1 VNVAVA
7 TAAKSIVSQR
17 VILAREGRNS
27 WLVARMR
34 SGWLVMSDTQVVP
47 GQLILLSDP
56 VVGSL
61 NDLDVGQRAL
71 FLADMALAGDALLA
85 VTGCLRVNYD
95 ILGNSDP
102 ALHAHIVPR
111 YASEPEER
119 RRMPIWLYDWGT
131 AERFSEQTHGPLR
144 RELADAVAPL
154 S

>member
-17 VILAREGRNS
+17 VILAREGRNP
-27 WLVARMR
+27 WLVAGMR

-47 GQLILLSDP
+47 GQLILLGDP

-61 NDLDVGQRAL
+61 NDLDAGQRAL

>member
-1 VNVAVA
+1 YRAALRRRAEGRRRRVNVAVA

-61 NDLDVGQRAL
+61 NDLDAGQRAL

-119 RRMPIWLYDWGT
+119 RRSVSRSRRTGPCGGIWPT
-131 AERFSEQTHGPLR
+131 P
-144 RELADAVAPL
+144 
-154 S
+154 

>member
-1 VNVAVA
+1 MAVA

-17 VILAREGRNS
+17 VILAREGRNP

-47 GQLILLSDP
+47 GQLILLGDP

-61 NDLDVGQRAL
+61 NDLDAGQRAL

-119 RRMPIWLYDWGT
+119 RRMPIWLYDWDA
-131 AERFSEQTHGPLR
+131 AERFSEEAHGGLR
-144 RELADAVAPL
+144 RTLAAAVARFG
-154 S
+154 

>member
-7 TAAKSIVSQR
+7 TAAKSIVSPR

-61 NDLDVGQRAL
+61 NDLDAGQRAL

-144 RELADAVAPL
+144 RELADAVARL

>member
-1 VNVAVA
+1 
-7 TAAKSIVSQR
+7 
-17 VILAREGRNS
+17 
-27 WLVARMR
+27 
-34 SGWLVMSDTQVVP
+34 
-47 GQLILLSDP
+47 
-56 VVGSL
+56 
-61 NDLDVGQRAL
+61 
-71 FLADMALAGDALLA
+71 MALAGDALLA